1 MLPSTATCNN
11 SHSNLIY
18 IVALTFMTQRVIL
31 GGVTQC
37 VIRLPKLG
45 RLCYDTDDLN
55 VIHIKQE
62 ASMTTVEEIEVN
74 VRQIDEKPPVNP
86 SVQVFEIVRKLMLAG
101 IGAFALSR
109 EEAEAFL
116 NRLVERGELAQK
128 DAQKLFEEAMES
140 FRKTAMPQSDQVQT
154 NLNNLAA
161 QFETS
166 FEQFLNRLNI
176 PSKRDIDELS
186 AKIAQ
191 LALRVE
197 ELRRAQE
204 TPARNRT
211 RGEAK
216 EEGAEK

>member
-1 MLPSTATCNN
+1 
-11 SHSNLIY
+11 
-18 IVALTFMTQRVIL
+18 
-31 GGVTQC
+31 
-37 VIRLPKLG
+37 
-45 RLCYDTDDLN
+45 
-55 VIHIKQE
+55 
-62 ASMTTVEEIEVN
+62 MTTVEEIEVN
-74 VRQIDEKPPVNP
+74 VRQIDETPPPVNP
-86 SVQVFEIVRKLMLAG
+86 SVQIFEVVRKLMLAG

-128 DAQKLFEEAMES
+128 DAQKLFEEAAER
-140 FRKTAMPQSDQVQT
+140 FRKTAMPQTDQVQT
-154 NLNNLAA
+154 NLNNLTA
-161 QFETS
+161 QVETS

-191 LALRVE
+191 LAARVE

-204 TPARNRT
+204 TSARSRT

-216 EEGAEK
+216 EEHSEK

>member
-1 MLPSTATCNN
+1 
-11 SHSNLIY
+11 
-18 IVALTFMTQRVIL
+18 MTQRVIL
-31 GGVTQC
+31 GRVTQR
-37 VIRLPKLG
+37 VIRLPKSH

-86 SVQVFEIVRKLMLAG
+86 SVQVFEIVRKLILAG

-128 DAQKLFEEAMES
+128 DAQKLFEEAMENL
-140 FRKTAMPQSDQVQT
+140 RKTAVPQSDQVQT

-166 FEQFLNRLNI
+166 FEQ
-176 PSKRDIDELS
+176 
-186 AKIAQ
+186 
-191 LALRVE
+191 
-197 ELRRAQE
+197 
-204 TPARNRT
+204 
-211 RGEAK
+211 
-216 EEGAEK
+216 

>member
-1 MLPSTATCNN
+1 
-11 SHSNLIY
+11 
-18 IVALTFMTQRVIL
+18 
-31 GGVTQC
+31 
-37 VIRLPKLG
+37 
-45 RLCYDTDDLN
+45 
-55 VIHIKQE
+55 
-62 ASMTTVEEIEVN
+62 MTTVEEIEVN

-86 SVQVFEIVRKLMLAG
+86 SVQVFEIVRKLILAG

-128 DAQKLFEEAMES
+128 DAQKLFEEAMENL
-140 FRKTAMPQSDQVQT
+140 RKTAVPQSDQVQT

-197 ELRRAQE
+197 ELRRTQE
-204 TPARNRT
+204 TPTRNRT

-216 EEGAEK
+216 EESAGE